1 MRNPLGGRRPSAP
14 LVLST
19 IALFVSLGG
28 AGYAASGGNFVLGQ
42 PNTATTPTSLSALV
56 PGSRALRV
64 VNNDPAPDS
73 TALTLGV
80 ADGHAPFTVDSDT
93 KVINLNADKLDN
105 LSSAAFLRK
114 GQPVSAAVN
123 TASGVL
129 DVTNTGST
137 NGVSGKTESA
147 VASGVYGEH
156 VGSGGFGVA
165 GRAGDLG
172 NAIYGD
178 NTGTGYAG
186 YFEDKVHVGG
196 NLEVG
201 GTLDCTDCLDGGDVV
216 GSVASA
222 SSSEDSERLD
232 GIDAS
237 GYVRGGG
244 FADGQAIAEA
254 PGANNFLGPA
264 TGGLMRLSYVCPA
277 SLGNPG
283 VLTIHN
289 ASGGVANVFVDSGGA
304 NPDYVQLS
312 AGGFITYPAAAGG
325 ESFSIQAQGGPG
337 VETIQAA
344 TVHRNASN
352 DCHAQALLMVTP

>member
-129 DVTNTGST
+129 DVTDTGST

-165 GRAGDLG
+165 GRAGDARQRDLRRQHRDRLRRFLRG
-172 NAIYGD
+172 QGPRRRQSR
-178 NTGTGYAG
+178 GRGHAG
-186 YFEDKVHVGG
+186 LH
-196 NLEVG
+196 
-201 GTLDCTDCLDGGDVV
+201 
-216 GSVASA
+216 
-222 SSSEDSERLD
+222 RLPRWWR
-232 GIDAS
+232 
-237 GYVRGGG
+237 RG
-244 FADGQAIAEA
+244 
-254 PGANNFLGPA
+254 
-264 TGGLMRLSYVCPA
+264 RLRRQR
-277 SLGNPG
+277 L
-283 VLTIHN
+283 
-289 ASGGVANVFVDSGGA
+289 
-304 NPDYVQLS
+304 
-312 AGGFITYPAAAGG
+312 
-325 ESFSIQAQGGPG
+325 
-337 VETIQAA
+337 
-344 TVHRNASN
+344 
-352 DCHAQALLMVTP
+352 